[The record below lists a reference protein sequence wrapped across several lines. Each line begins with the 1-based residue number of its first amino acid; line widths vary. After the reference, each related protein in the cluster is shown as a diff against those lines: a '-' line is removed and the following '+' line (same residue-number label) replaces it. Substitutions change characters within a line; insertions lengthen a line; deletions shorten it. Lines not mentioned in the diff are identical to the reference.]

1 MPSTAHILTPNA
13 DGPKTPRVLRAVIAI
28 LFVAGCGSSKGPP
41 PCAAVGAKLVVLA
54 QAELDKATLDEA
66 TRRLVLDQLP
76 AMRDTLV
83 NVCNDTKWDPAVRT
97 CMVDATD
104 HATFEQCEGALNSTQ
119 REALERGLTDE
130 R

>member
-1 MPSTAHILTPNA
+1 MV
-13 DGPKTPRVLRAVIAI
+13 VLVG
-28 LFVAGCGSSKGPP
+28 LLGCGNSKGPP
-41 PCAAVGAKLVVLA
+41 PCSAVGAKLVVLA
-54 QAELDKATLDEA
+54 QADLDASKVDEA

-83 NVCNDTKWDPAVRT
+83 NVCTDTKWDPAVRT

-119 REALERGLTDE
+119 RQALERGVSDE

>member
-1 MPSTAHILTPNA
+1 M
-13 DGPKTPRVLRAVIAI
+13 VI
-28 LFVAGCGSSKGPP
+28 
-41 PCAAVGAKLVVLA
+41 LA
-54 QAELDKATLDEA
+54 QADLEAAKVDEA

-104 HATFEQCEGALNSTQ
+104 HATFEQCEGALNATQ
-119 REALERGLTDE
+119 REALERGISDE

>member
-1 MPSTAHILTPNA
+1 MATHEIGAL
-13 DGPKTPRVLRAVIAI
+13 L
-28 LFVAGCGSSKGPP
+28 LVALLGCGQGKGAP
-41 PCAAVGAKLVVLA
+41 PCSAVGAKLVVLA
-54 QAELDKATLDEA
+54 QGELDKATLDET

-83 NVCNDTKWDPAVRT
+83 NVCTETKWEPSVRT

-104 HATFEQCEGALNSTQ
+104 HAGFEACEGALNSTQ
-119 REALERGLTDE
+119 RDALERGLPDE